1 MVPGAPASRLLGE
14 LTFPDVSRW
23 LKETSILCLPI
34 GAFEQHGAHLPLN
47 TDAVIAEEGTLYTQS
62 PVG

>member
-1 MVPGAPASRLLGE
+1 MLGE